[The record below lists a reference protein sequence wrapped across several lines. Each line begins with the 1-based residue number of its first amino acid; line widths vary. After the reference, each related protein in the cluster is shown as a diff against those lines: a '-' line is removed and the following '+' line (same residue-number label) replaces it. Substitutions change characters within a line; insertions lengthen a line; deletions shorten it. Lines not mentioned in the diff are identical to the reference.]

1 MSDVRKF
8 KFVSPGI
15 FLREIDNSQLPA
27 VAPEVGP
34 VVIGRARKGPAMRP
48 IQVNSF
54 SEFVNTFGTPI
65 AGGGGGDY
73 FRDGNISGPTYG
85 PYAAQ
90 AYLDANVGPVTYVR
104 TLGDAHPNNDASV
117 SAKGGWNTG
126 TSTAVIEFDNADGDE
141 AVRFQKGGAY
151 GLFICQSGSSPT
163 SENSGS
169 LAAIWYCNSGSCI
182 ALSGSA
188 RGTSADAGGGGPTVG
203 ASGSA
208 LVVESSSGIEFKAQ
222 VLDSL
227 GNLSAQTSFNF
238 DRNSAKYIRK
248 VFNTNPTFC
257 NSTITDQSLLNNGD
271 ATYWLGETYD
281 SALFERLG
289 SDSGTVYGF
298 IAAINSGSTFGA
310 NNAGTNQWADR
321 QTTYI
326 NPRTGWFFAQDL
338 TTDTASYDA
347 QTQPKLFCF
356 HARDYGEAAQEQ
368 YKISIQDIRQST
380 NDFDAYGTFTVVIR
394 ASYDSD
400 AAPVVIERFSG
411 CNLNPQSQNYVAR
424 KIGDRYVE
432 WDYDDARMRQYG
444 EFDNRSE
451 IVRIEMNPDIG
462 AYDER
467 SLPFGVFGPPRPPGF
482 MVISGSATYSTGSN
496 IIPLLGT
503 GDQTT
508 IGNTGAAAAT
518 ATITTVAEASIV
530 DTKDFT
536 LTDTAGVTTTY
547 NLSTGGGT
555 GTNGDAYT
563 PGTTVTVGLLGT
575 TTRAD
580 VRDQLITRINAG
592 TAIGFTAAAS
602 GEDVVVTQDHAG
614 IDGNRTNTDEGTG
627 LTVGNF
633 VNGAGGGYGIGY
645 SYVAGTSSCAGNFAG
660 MSGYEELPANLGVA
674 MRIQTS
680 IGGANTGAGAYQ
692 FTSSLFFPST
702 LTRLSASDHGVAS
715 GKEAYWG
722 LQTNT
727 WTSGRTSTTFD
738 QGYRDYLRGLPLEST
753 TAGFDTLSGPPT
765 NNEYSWIF
773 TLDDIIVPDDSAGT
787 GGNTNKAYWASGSR
801 QGVVGMEGYGAP
813 ISTAGG
819 TSVTA
824 GSTYESILDY
834 KLNKFTTPLYG
845 GFDGF
850 NIKEKDP
857 FRDGFMSPTATALN
871 NYAYNTIEKA
881 VNTVKD
887 PEFVEMNMLTV
898 PGIVNENLT
907 KKVLNVCEERGD
919 ALGIIDLRG
928 VYQPFTEN
936 YNNFKSRVTA
946 TSLAGVVTALR
957 DRSIN
962 SSYGCTYYPW
972 VQVTDTMTG
981 QRLWAPPSVAAI
993 GTFASSESRSE
1004 VWFAP
1009 AGFNRGGL
1017 TGGAAGIPVTAVT
1030 EKLSS
1035 SDRDTLYEAN
1045 INPIASFPSE
1055 GLVVFG
1061 QKTLQVTP
1069 SALDRI
1075 NVRRLMIYIKKEISR
1090 IAAGILFDQNVRA
1103 TWTRFTNQ
1111 ANPLLASVQSRLG
1124 LTEFKVVLDET
1135 TTTPDLIDRNIMYA
1149 KIFLKPA
1156 YAIEFIA
1163 IDFNITRTGASFED

>member
-15 FLREIDNSQLPA
+15 FLREVDNSQLPA
-27 VAPEVGP
+27 VAPEIGP
-34 VVIGRARKGPAMRP
+34 VVVGRARQGPAMRP

-54 SEFVNTFGTPI
+54 SEFVNTFGTPV

-73 FRDGNISGPTYG
+73 FRQGNIAGPTYG

-104 TLGDAHPNNDASV
+104 TLGDSNPNNDGSI
-117 SAKGGWNTG
+117 SGKGGWNTG
-126 TSTAVIEFDNADGDE
+126 TPTEVIEFDNADGLED
-141 AVRFQKGGAY
+141 VRFQKGGAY

-163 SENSGS
+163 SANSGS
-169 LAAIWYCNSGSCI
+169 LAAVWYCNSGSCI
-182 ALSGSA
+182 TLSGSA
-188 RGTSADAGGGGPTVG
+188 RGDSADTGGGGPTIG

-227 GNLSAQTSFNF
+227 GNLAAQTSFNF
-238 DRNSAKYIRK
+238 NRNSNKYIRR

-257 NSTITDQSLLNNGD
+257 NSTITDQSLISKGES
-271 ATYWLGETYD
+271 TYWLGETYE

-289 SDSGTVYGF
+289 SDSGTAYGF
-298 IAAINSGSTFGA
+298 IAAINSGSTHGSSGG
-310 NNAGTNQWADR
+310 NSAGTNQWADR

-338 TTDTASYDA
+338 TTDTSSYDA

-368 YKISIQDIRQST
+368 YKISIQDIREST
-380 NDFDAYGTFTVVIR
+380 NDFEAYGTFTVVIR
-394 ASYDSD
+394 AAYDTD
-400 AAPVVIERFSG
+400 ASPVVIERYSE

-432 WDYDDARMRQYG
+432 WDYSDARMRQYG
-444 EFDNRSE
+444 EFENRSE
-451 IVRIEMNPDIG
+451 VVRVEVNPDIG
-462 AYDER
+462 GYDER

-482 MVISGSATYSTGSN
+482 MVISGSAAYVTGSN
-496 IIPLLGT
+496 IIPLLGV
-503 GDQTT
+503 GSQTT
-508 IGNTGAAAAT
+508 IANVGGISAT
-518 ATITTVAEASIV
+518 ATVTFSGEPTTDA
-530 DTKDFT
+530 T
-536 LTDTAGVTTTY
+536 LTIIDTDGTSKAYIAKASQNLAVDPPHFNKDGTVTEIATSLKACIEAANGHNGDITVVQAVGKLTLTQATVGYAGNTTMTDSG
-547 NLSTGGGT
+547 LSTVTLEQWSGG
-555 GTNGDAYT
+555 
-563 PGTTVTVGLLGT
+563 
-575 TTRAD
+575 
-580 VRDQLITRINAG
+580 
-592 TAIGFTAAAS
+592 S
-602 GEDVVVTQDHAG
+602 GP
-614 IDGNRTNTDEGTG
+614 
-627 LTVGNF
+627 
-633 VNGAGGGYGIGY
+633 GYGIGY
-645 SYVAGTSSCAGNFAG
+645 SYVEGTSSCAGNFAG
-660 MSGYEELPANLGVA
+660 MSGYEELPADLGDA
-674 MRIQTS
+674 MNIQTS
-680 IGGANTGAGAYQ
+680 IGGANTGATAYQ
-692 FTSSLFFPST
+692 FTASLFFPST

-715 GKEAYWG
+715 GREAYWG

-727 WTSGRTSTTFD
+727 WTSGRTSTSFD
-738 QGYRDYLRGLPLEST
+738 QSYRDYLRGLPLESA
-753 TAGFDTLSGPPT
+753 TAGFDTLSGPPA

-773 TLDDIIVPDDSAGT
+773 TLDDIIVPGDSGGT
-787 GGNTNKAYWASGSR
+787 GGTPNKAYWASGSR
-801 QGVVGMEGYGAP
+801 QAVVGMEGYGVP
-813 ISTAGG
+813 ISTTAG

-824 GSTYESILDY
+824 GSTYSAVLDY
-834 KLNKFTTPLYG
+834 KLNQFTSPLYG

-857 FRDGFMSPTATALN
+857 FRDGFVSTSATALN
-871 NYAYNTIEKA
+871 NYAFNTMEKA
-881 VNTVKD
+881 INTVKD
-887 PEFVEMNMLTV
+887 PEFVEMNMLTA
-898 PGIVNENLT
+898 PGIVNEALT
-907 KKVLNVCEERGD
+907 QKILNVCEERGD

-936 YNNFKSRVTA
+936 FNNFKSRVTA
-946 TSLAGVVTALR
+946 TSLAGTVTALR

-972 VQVTDTMTG
+972 VQITDTLTG

-993 GTFASSESRSE
+993 GTFASSERRSE

-1017 TGGAAGIPVTAVT
+1017 SGGAAGIPVTAVT

-1035 SDRDTLYEAN
+1035 SDRDALYEAN

-1075 NVRRLMIYIKKEISR
+1075 NVRRLMIFIKKEISR
-1090 IAAGILFDQNVRA
+1090 IASGILFDQNVRA
-1103 TWTRFTNQ
+1103 TWTRFTNA
-1111 ANPLLASVQSRLG
+1111 ANPLLASVQSRMG

-1135 TTTPDLIDRNIMYA
+1135 TTTPDLIDRNILYA

-1163 IDFNITRTGASFED
+1163 IDFNITRTGAAFED